1 MPVKGQMEHGYFV
14 INRLFPYFVA
24 LCASVFC
31 AFPSLSLAETIPA
44 TSTPT
49 YNAHAKYTLGSCSKT
64 SATELGGDHQV
75 LCPFLGVAA
84 VSAIQCQLPSSCSTV
99 QAAVTMSY
107 VCPNGGTMS
116 SYQCW
121 GAPPSCPAGQNWTLS
136 GSNCTRPDCVAPA
149 VRDGADGV
157 CKVPNS
163 CDGKETQPPVTGWYP
178 SAVGTPS
185 LESSQYCSG
194 GCTVALNASPTGTQY
209 ANKTTRWQQYSQVQ
223 LGYSCAAGLG
233 TVPAAGLP
241 EKSPPE
247 PPKPPLCRTGDGV
260 LTSSTGAV
268 HCVPSGTPGSAPP
281 IVSKTQE
288 TQNFPD
294 GSKKITDTTTTRDP
308 QTGAEVKNKDVTN
321 TPSNGGGPGEAGPPG
336 TTNNKTASSTNDGG
350 DPTKPGDSDFCAKN
364 SGLQICKGGISEEKT
379 QLEIRDINKEIKDL
393 LDPKDPANTDSV
405 DQEKNAYEEKATAH
419 KDFIDAFAAKAQNDE
434 GFLSW
439 AWIPEVPASSCVPFS
454 GVVGGKTITLDWCDK
469 LGMIRDIAGYM
480 FYILTAFGLFRIF
493 ANSTGA
499 TS

>member
-1 MPVKGQMEHGYFV
+1 MTKIILFV
-14 INRLFPYFVA
+14 LVLFVSTA
-24 LCASVFC
+24 HS
-31 AFPSLSLAETIPA
+31 ETQPA
-44 TSTPT
+44 
-49 YNAHAKYTLGSCSKT
+49 
-64 SATELGGDHQV
+64 HQV
-75 LCPFLGVAA
+75 EKWVPHGCVDQLCTYGVFDSRDAA
-84 VSAIQCQLPSSCSTV
+84 ASSDCAPKGGLQGIWSDNSYLCYNGFSSIVKKITYSGCDAGWV
-99 QAAVTMSY
+99 QT
-107 VCPNGGTMS
+107 GS
-116 SYQCW
+116 S
-121 GAPPSCPAGQNWTLS
+121 
-136 GSNCTRPDCVAPA
+136 CTRPDCVAPQ
-149 VRDGADGV
+149 VRNASTGV
-157 CKVPNS
+157 CEAPLDP
-163 CDGKETQPPVTGWYP
+163 CAGKETQPAVTGWYP

-223 LGYSCAAGLG
+223 LGFACAAGVG
-233 TVPAAGLP
+233 TAPAAGLP

-247 PPKPPLCRTGDGV
+247 PPKPPVCPAGDGV

-294 GSKKITDTTTTRDP
+294 GSKKITDTTTTRDS
-308 QTGAEVKNKDVTN
+308 QTGAEVKNQNVTN
-321 TPSNGGGPGEAGPPG
+321 TPSTAGGTGEAGTPG
-336 TTNNKTASSTNDGG
+336 TTTNKTSSSTNDGG

-364 SGLQICKGGISEEKT
+364 PGLQICKGGISEEKT
-379 QLEIRDINKEIKDL
+379 QLEIRELNKEIKDL

-405 DQEKNAYEEKATAH
+405 DQEKNGYEQKATAH

-454 GVVGGKTITLDWCDK
+454 GVVSGKTITLDWCDK
-469 LGMIRDIAGYM
+469 LAMIRDIAGYM